1 MGVNTALG
9 SMTTFGPEIRRIAE
23 RLLTLYG
30 QLSDTVS
37 NRKYLRKTHITLIM
51 VAVFF

>member
-30 QLSDTVS
+30 QLSGTDPDKALQIEK
-37 NRKYLRKTHITLIM
+37 NYP
-51 VAVFF
+51 